1 MKITEITY
9 NRTFNLGNYN
19 SERIGVKFDINDGE
33 SASEALELAKQLVE
47 ETHKNNYPNLVIEP
61 QVEQVLSKEEIKQS
75 NIEAIINSKSIQ
87 ELETYKLL
95 KNDKDIFHAYNVRE
109 KELLKK

>member
-1 MKITEITY
+1 MKVTRITY
-9 NRTFNLGNYN
+9 SKKFPYAPYLN
-19 SERIGVKFDINDGE
+19 EAIGFEADVYEGEDILQ
-33 SASEALELAKQLVE
+33 AIQELREKA
-47 ETHKNNYPNLVIEP
+47 ETSFTLAHPTVVLTTKI
-61 QVEQVLSKEEIKQS
+61 EQVLSKKEIKQS